1 MSFFS
6 ELMRRNVFRV
16 AAVYIIVTWLIL
28 QVVDVVAPMLHLPE
42 WVSTLVLLLL
52 AVGFL
57 PTLILAWAYDLT
69 PEGLKLEKNM
79 ERSES
84 TASRTRQK
92 LNLLIIY
99 VLALAV
105 VFFAVDKFVLVGE
118 EQSTTTLATPDSR
131 SVAVIPFSD
140 LSRDES
146 NMPFVDGVH
155 DDLLT
160 QLSRIDS
167 IRTTS
172 RTSVMQ
178 YRDTAK
184 TIPQIA
190 EELGVATILEGGVQ
204 RAGNRV
210 RINVQLIDAATDEHL
225 WADTYDR
232 DLTATNVFA
241 IQSEIASSVVEA
253 LQATLS
259 VEEQQRLANV
269 PTENIEALELY
280 FAGRQLWATRSE
292 EAIEQSVRYFER
304 AIELDPDFALA
315 HAGLAD
321 AYLVLPEYSASIDRK
336 IVWGRSEAA
345 AETALALDPDLPEA
359 LTSMAW
365 SRLIHNYDWQEAER
379 LLWRAV
385 EIQSNNADSLHWL
398 SHVLSWQGRHEEAL
412 RWARQAVEADPLSNL
427 MKGNLGYI
435 LMDAGEFDRAIAID
449 DELLEREPNSSRMR
463 NLWLTYLRAGRPE
476 EAANALERWASATD
490 RDPEAAEEVGGL
502 FIQYKDTG
510 EPAFLSSDLVARLEI
525 GSEDLAQVYAF
536 IGDRES
542 TLAALESA
550 YRERSGSRS
559 VLSMKV
565 NPGYD
570 FVRDNPRFVELMRLV
585 RLQE

>member
-57 PTLILAWAYDLT
+57 PALILAWAYDLT

-210 RINVQLIDAATDEHL
+210 RINVQLIDAATDKHL
-225 WADTYDR
+225 WADT
-232 DLTATNVFA
+232 
-241 IQSEIASSVVEA
+241 
-253 LQATLS
+253 
-259 VEEQQRLANV
+259 
-269 PTENIEALELY
+269 
-280 FAGRQLWATRSE
+280 
-292 EAIEQSVRYFER
+292 
-304 AIELDPDFALA
+304 
-315 HAGLAD
+315 
-321 AYLVLPEYSASIDRK
+321 
-336 IVWGRSEAA
+336 
-345 AETALALDPDLPEA
+345 
-359 LTSMAW
+359 
-365 SRLIHNYDWQEAER
+365 
-379 LLWRAV
+379 
-385 EIQSNNADSLHWL
+385 
-398 SHVLSWQGRHEEAL
+398 
-412 RWARQAVEADPLSNL
+412 
-427 MKGNLGYI
+427 
-435 LMDAGEFDRAIAID
+435 
-449 DELLEREPNSSRMR
+449 
-463 NLWLTYLRAGRPE
+463 
-476 EAANALERWASATD
+476 
-490 RDPEAAEEVGGL
+490 
-502 FIQYKDTG
+502 
-510 EPAFLSSDLVARLEI
+510 
-525 GSEDLAQVYAF
+525 
-536 IGDRES
+536 
-542 TLAALESA
+542 
-550 YRERSGSRS
+550 
-559 VLSMKV
+559 
-565 NPGYD
+565 
-570 FVRDNPRFVELMRLV
+570 
-585 RLQE
+585 